1 MSRSELIWRGT
12 RADTTSI
19 VTSGRKR
26 EGLCGSKLFVWPG
39 DVEGFLYHR
48 IQKLLTHPPSKCT
61 ARKLPTIRP
70 TSSVPF
76 LTRSLASPTRQ
87 KQPSSTCL
95 AWSLREVLQ
104 TRSCVLRGQRGSLQN
119 FGASSQGFQAG
130 LPNLYPPAIS
140 AVQTCACRLRAVF
153 RGGVTMPLSPYSI
166 HPWALQVSFGR
177 ADSGIGCTL
186 TANRSQSPRVGAAF
200 LSVSDFF

>member
-1 MSRSELIWRGT
+1 MRFQAFRV
-12 RADTTSI
+12 A
-19 VTSGRKR
+19 GRR
-26 EGLCGSKLFVWPG
+26 RRFSVSS
-39 DVEGFLYHR
+39 
-48 IQKLLTHPPSKCT
+48 HPE
-61 ARKLPTIRP
+61 AFDAPTFQMHSTEAPDNSTNLIRP
-70 TSSVPF
+70 I

-166 HPWALQVSFGR
+166 HPWGLQVSFGR